1 MRQTL
6 DVDCNVTVQVRD
18 AVTGELLHQQE
29 HHNLVVD
36 AGLNLL
42 RDFLD
47 GDAVTG
53 ITHFGYGTGTTAPT
67 AAETALVAQTARDVL
82 TGKVGTV
89 SKTWTATYYMSSSTG
104 NGSTYGEAGLFTAA
118 SGGTMFARVKLNPAI
133 AKTASI
139 AVTFSWSI
147 NLGAS

>member
-1 MRQTL
+1 MRQTI
-6 DVDCNVTVQVRD
+6 DVGSNVRVTVTD
-18 AVTGELLHQQE
+18 AVTGELLHEQE

-53 ITHFGYGTGTTAPT
+53 ITHFGYGTGTNAVT
-67 AAETALVAQTARDVL
+67 AADTTLQTETARPAL
-82 TGKVGTV
+82 TSKTGTV
-89 SKTWTATYYMSSSTG
+89 SKAWTGTYFLSSTTG
-104 NGSTYGEAGLFTAA
+104 NGNTYGEAGLFTAA
-118 SGGTMFARVKLNPAI
+118 SGGTMFARVKLSPTI
-133 AKTASI
+133 VKTSSI
-139 AVTFSWSI
+139 AVTFSWTI